1 MITRSFDGVQ
11 ISYEE
16 NGSNELSLVFV
27 HGWCCD
33 RSFWNAQMDYFS
45 NKYHVVA
52 IDLPGF
58 FNGSKNRDQWT
69 MQAYGKDVATVVK
82 ELNLDKIILIGH
94 SMGGAI
100 ILNAASELPDNV
112 IGLVGVDTDFAMNN
126 HFSAEELEPAL
137 KPLAAHDTEHIKK
150 NNIRPM
156 FRPDADPSF
165 VDELS
170 TKMLSANSEVV
181 YRTAFHYLMFNGK
194 KIFEEI
200 NLPIWFILGGKPET
214 FKDTPLANYAKLVLI
229 EDVGHFLM
237 IEKPDEFN
245 QKLDLIIKE
254 ITDSDAK

>member
-1 MITRSFDGVQ
+1 
-11 ISYEE
+11 
-16 NGSNELSLVFV
+16 
-27 HGWCCD
+27 
-33 RSFWNAQMDYFS
+33 
-45 NKYHVVA
+45 
-52 IDLPGF
+52 
-58 FNGSKNRDQWT
+58 
-69 MQAYGKDVATVVK
+69 
-82 ELNLDKIILIGH
+82 
-94 SMGGAI
+94 
-100 ILNAASELPDNV
+100 
-112 IGLVGVDTDFAMNN
+112 
-126 HFSAEELEPAL
+126 
-137 KPLAAHDTEHIKK
+137 
-150 NNIRPM
+150 M